1 MPYVE
6 RKAVEG
12 FTTYGPVAREASD
25 EDVEAAAATA
35 EEEEEEEAA
44 SSSTPHHSL

>member
-6 RKAVEG
+6 RKAVEV

-35 EEEEEEEAA
+35 EEEEEEAA